1 MSRED
6 QIRFSNVVLPHL
18 GDGYALARWITGNAT
33 DAEDVVQEACLRA
46 FSAINGYAGGK
57 ARAWVLAIVRNT
69 AYTWLKKNRPA
80 EITAVDD
87 LESIENA
94 GIASVGD
101 AKGGCGATP
110 EAVLIAKTDA
120 ARLQEAIMAL
130 PAEFRET
137 LVLREVHGLDYRE
150 IATVTGK
157 PIGTVMSRLARAR
170 RRLLANIEKDAA

>member
-1 MSRED
+1 MSREE
-6 QIRFSNVVLPHL
+6 QIRFSNVVLPYL
-18 GDGYALARWITGNAT
+18 SDGYALARWITGNAT

-80 EITAVDD
+80 EIIAVED
-87 LESIENA
+87 LESIEDV
-94 GIASVGD
+94 GTASLGGE
-101 AKGGCGATP
+101 KGVCGATP
-110 EAVLIAKTDA
+110 ETALLAKADA
-120 ARLQEAIMAL
+120 TRLQSAIMAL

-137 LVLREVHGLDYRE
+137 LVLREVHGLDYRD
-150 IATVTGK
+150 IAAVTGK

-170 RRLLANIEKDAA
+170 RRLIADLEKDSP